1 MPSPSA
7 GVGPRVSFRAA
18 TLSLILAAWSPP
30 WAATAA
36 APTLSLPE
44 AVTRAVEHASLLDA
58 RRAQLEA
65 ARQESRRA
73 GALPDPM
80 LTVGIDNLPVT
91 GSEAFDASADFMT
104 MKKIG
109 LRQQIPARAKREAQ
123 RSLATRTIDEAAA
136 QTEVEELGV
145 RRAAAEAWIDLWAAQ
160 RELASLERLRG
171 EAVLAANIAKARVR
185 GGRDPVSDALAAEA
199 AVLELDNRIVAEETL
214 QAAAQAALQRWLA
227 GDDFTTSAETPEFN
241 SLPMSEAQLLESL
254 DRLPAL
260 RPIDA
265 QLETAAAQI
274 DVARAERRPDWTV
287 GASYGQRSA
296 GRSDMLMLEV
306 GIGLPLFTR
315 NRQDRGVA
323 AREADYQAVLDT
335 REDLRRQQIA
345 RLRADFAQWQGVK
358 RQVALHEDQLL
369 PLARDR
375 SATALSAFRAGG
387 ELQPWLDARRDELAE
402 HLAHARHLRELG
414 RAWAALA
421 YLLPGESQR

>member
-7 GVGPRVSFRAA
+7 GVRPRVPLRAA
-18 TLSLILAAWSPP
+18 ALSLILAAWSPP

-36 APTLSLPE
+36 PPTFSLPE
-44 AVTRAVEHASLLDA
+44 AVARAVEHASLLDA

-65 ARQESRRA
+65 ARQESHRA

-104 MKKIG
+104 MKKVG
-109 LRQQIPARAKREAQ
+109 LSQQIPARAKREAQ
-123 RSLATRTIDEAAA
+123 RSLAARTIDEAAA
-136 QTEVEELGV
+136 QTEVEELGI
-145 RRAAAEAWIDLWAAQ
+145 RRAAAEAWVDLWAAQ
-160 RELASLERLRG
+160 RELASLGKLRE
-171 EAVLAANIAKARVR
+171 EAVLAAKIARARVS
-185 GGRDPVSDALAAEA
+185 GGREPVSDALAAEA
-199 AVLELDNRIVAEETL
+199 AVLELDSRIVAEEAVQT
-214 QAAAQAALQRWLA
+214 AAQAALQRWLA
-227 GDDFTTSAETPEFN
+227 DDDVTTSAETPDFTV
-241 SLPMSEAQLLESL
+241 LPMSEAQLLQSL

-274 DVARAERRPDWTV
+274 DLARAERRPDWTV
-287 GASYGQRSA
+287 GASYGQRST

-306 GIGLPLFTR
+306 GIGLPLFAR

-323 AREADYQAVLDT
+323 ARQADYQAVLDM

-345 RLRADFAQWQGVK
+345 RLRADFAQWEGVG
-358 RQVALHEDQLL
+358 RQVVLHRDQLL

-375 SATALSAFRAGG
+375 SATALAAFRAGG
-387 ELQPWLDARRDELAE
+387 ELQPWLDARRDELTE

-421 YLLPGESQR
+421 YLLPEESQP